1 MKTVPLSPSL
11 PSRESTLER
20 SEEAVLMGEIAERL
34 VEWADLRGRDRPAR
48 WLMRVSALAADRDSL
63 LAWQTYMRLA
73 SGDAGQLTASFSQ
86 MGAARAASKQAEQ
99 QEQERALRVIAR
111 HFPELRAAVDELLR
125 KGNVPTQPRET

>member
-1 MKTVPLSPSL
+1 MQ
-11 PSRESTLER
+11 R

-34 VEWADLRGRDRPAR
+34 CEWAELRGRDRPAR

-73 SGDAGQLTASFSQ
+73 SGDRHQLTASFSE

-99 QEQERALRVIAR
+99 QEQERALLVIKR
-111 HFPELRAAVDELLR
+111 HFPELGAAIDELMR
-125 KGNVPTQPRET
+125 YKSAQRA